1 MCMAM
6 VIILLVWFRRRFN
19 HQGRLAKAMADSTYA
34 VYILHPLVIVP
45 LAIVLSPIKLDM
57 ALKFIL
63 VVPLAVALC
72 YLVGYTVRR
81 LPLVRD
87 IL

>member
-1 MCMAM
+1 M
-6 VIILLVWFRRRFN
+6 
-19 HQGRLAKAMADSTYA
+19 
-34 VYILHPLVIVP
+34 IVP
-45 LAIVLSPIKLDM
+45 LAIVLSPIKMDM

-63 VVPLAVALC
+63 VAPLAVALC
-72 YLVGYTVRR
+72 YLVGYTVRK